1 MSKKTKN
8 KKQKKVN
15 FLDLDVG
22 VIFENPSR
30 LFVSFSPFVFYFDI
44 SKFCLLYNNL
54 YSEHKP
60 STMFSILNYI

>member
-44 SKFCLLYNNL
+44 SKFSTCTITCIQNTNL
-54 YSEHKP
+54 QQCSPY
-60 STMFSILNYI
+60 